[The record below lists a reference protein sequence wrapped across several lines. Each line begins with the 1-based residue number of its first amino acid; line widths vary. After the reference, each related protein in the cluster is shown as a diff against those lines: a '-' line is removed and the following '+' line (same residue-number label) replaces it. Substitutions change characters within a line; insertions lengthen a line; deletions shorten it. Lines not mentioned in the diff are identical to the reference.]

1 MASASTNRPVGLRER
16 KKQRT
21 RQAIVESAT
30 SLFAERGYGETT
42 LAEVAEQAEVA
53 LSTIFNYFPGKPDI
67 VFAVLDALIESAQA
81 RVVERPEGETATH
94 AVLHWVREVLP
105 ELERPYTEAI
115 RRSDEVIRSDPDLVA
130 AERLRGALLEDEL
143 ALGFARDLGE
153 DPPGVRSRMMA
164 AIALGGMVDVWNDW
178 IAMHR
183 GDADL
188 DFVELNEL
196 KAEYLEKAL
205 EAGLRA
211 VEMLP
216 DPHH

>member
-1 MASASTNRPVGLRER
+1 VGSSGPNPPVGLRER

-21 RQAIVESAT
+21 RQAIVEAAT
-30 SLFAERGYGETT
+30 RLFAEQGYADTT
-42 LAEVAEQAEVA
+42 LAEVAEEAEVA
-53 LSTIFNYFPGKPDI
+53 LSTIFNYFPGKLDI
-67 VFAVLDALIESAQA
+67 VFAMLDALIDSAQA
-81 RVVERPEGETATH
+81 RIVERPDGETASH
-94 AVLHWVREVLP
+94 AVLAWVRDVLP
-105 ELERPYTEAI
+105 DLEKPYTETI
-115 RRSDEVIRSDPDLVA
+115 RRSDEIIRSDPDLVA
-130 AERLRGALLEDEL
+130 AERLRGALLEDEI

-153 DPPGVRSRMMA
+153 EPPGVRSRMMA

-205 EAGLRA
+205 AAGLRA

-216 DPHH
+216 DPHD

>member
-1 MASASTNRPVGLRER
+1 VAAVSANSPLGLRER

-21 RQAIVESAT
+21 RQAIVETAT
-30 SLFAERGYGETT
+30 RLFADRGYAETT
-42 LAEVAEQAEVA
+42 LAEVADEAEVA

-67 VFAVLDALIESAQA
+67 VFAVLDALIDSARA
-81 RVVERPEGETATH
+81 RIVERPGDETASH
-94 AVLHWVREVLP
+94 AVLSWTRDVLP
-105 ELERPYTEAI
+105 ELERPYSEAI
-115 RRSDEVIRSDPDLVA
+115 RRSEQIIRSDPDLVA
-130 AERLRGALLEDEL
+130 AERLRSALLEDEL

-164 AIALGGMVDVWNDW
+164 AIALGGMVDVWSDW

-205 EAGLRA
+205 VAGFRA

-216 DPHH
+216 SPH

>member
-1 MASASTNRPVGLRER
+1 VAASGSNPPVGLRER

-21 RQAIVESAT
+21 RQAIVEAAT
-30 SLFAERGYGETT
+30 RLFAERGYADTT
-42 LAEVAEQAEVA
+42 LAEVAEEAEVA
-53 LSTIFNYFPGKPDI
+53 LSTIFNYFPGKLDI
-67 VFAVLDALIESAQA
+67 VFAMLDALIESAQA
-81 RVVERPEGETATH
+81 RIVERPDEETASH
-94 AVLHWVREVLP
+94 AVLAWVREVLP
-105 ELERPYTEAI
+105 DLEKPYTETI
-115 RRSDEVIRSDPDLVA
+115 RRSDEIIRSDPDLVA
-130 AERLRGALLEDEL
+130 AERLRGALLEDEI

-153 DPPGVRSRMMA
+153 EPPGVRSRMMA

-205 EAGLRA
+205 AAGLRA

-216 DPHH
+216 DPHD

>member
-1 MASASTNRPVGLRER
+1 M
-16 KKQRT
+16 
-21 RQAIVESAT
+21 
-30 SLFAERGYGETT
+30 
-42 LAEVAEQAEVA
+42 
-53 LSTIFNYFPGKPDI
+53 
-67 VFAVLDALIESAQA
+67 DALIDSAQA
-81 RVVERPEGETATH
+81 RIVERPEDETATH
-94 AVLHWVREVLP
+94 AVLAWVREVLP
-105 ELERPYTEAI
+105 ELEKPYTEAI
-115 RRSDEVIRSDPDLVA
+115 RRGEEVIRADTDLMA
-130 AERLRGALLEDEL
+130 AERLRSALLEDEL

-153 DPPGVRSRMMA
+153 NPPGVRSRMLA

-183 GDADL
+183 GDANL

-205 EAGLRA
+205 VAGLRA

>member
-1 MASASTNRPVGLRER
+1 VGSSGPNPPVGLRER

-21 RQAIVESAT
+21 RQAIVEAAT
-30 SLFAERGYGETT
+30 RLFAEQGYADTT
-42 LAEVAEQAEVA
+42 LAEVAEEAEVA
-53 LSTIFNYFPGKPDI
+53 LSTIFNYFPGKLDI
-67 VFAVLDALIESAQA
+67 VFAMLDALIDSAQA
-81 RVVERPEGETATH
+81 RIVERPDGETASH
-94 AVLHWVREVLP
+94 AVLAWVRDVLP
-105 ELERPYTEAI
+105 DLEKPYTETI
-115 RRSDEVIRSDPDLVA
+115 RRSDEIIRSDPDLVA
-130 AERLRGALLEDEL
+130 AERLRGALLEDEI

-153 DPPGVRSRMMA
+153 EPPGVRSRMMA

-205 EAGLRA
+205 AAGLRA
-211 VEMLP
+211 VEILP
-216 DPHH
+216 DPRH

>member
-1 MASASTNRPVGLRER
+1 VATSSTNPPVGLRER

-21 RQAIVESAT
+21 RQAIVEAAT
-30 SLFAERGYGETT
+30 RLFAENGYAETT
-42 LAEVAEQAEVA
+42 LAEVAEEAEVA

-67 VFAVLDALIESAQA
+67 VFALLDSLIDSAQA
-81 RVVERPEGETATH
+81 RVVERPEGESASH
-94 AVLHWVREVLP
+94 AVLAWVRDVLP
-105 ELERPYTEAI
+105 EIEKPYSESI
-115 RRSDEVIRSDPDLVA
+115 RRSTEIIASDADLVA

-205 EAGLRA
+205 AAGLRA